1 MFSVISRSVAVLLDQ
16 PAPPLMAAELRR
28 YGPAARKGSV
38 LSTVPQSPQ
47 QCLAPQARASCGSR
61 CLRIWRR

>member
-38 LSTVPQSPQ
+38 LSTVPQSSP
-47 QCLAPQARASCGSR
+47 APPDRQAAKPP
-61 CLRIWRR
+61 RIAPPR